1 MSPYHVCLVSD
12 AFASYHAKRRP
23 RRIVALCSC
32 ISISNDEL
40 HSTGA
45 LERPV
50 WPVVNVGLDLGD
62 VVDLLGQGRQLGRLK
77 VHPSHFLGKLL

>member
-62 VVDLLGQGRQLGRLK
+62 VVDPLGQGHQLWRLWLN
-77 VHPSHFLGKLL
+77 SGHFFGPLQ